1 MNHDGRDRAENRGA
15 DYHRR
20 EPELEFQD
28 VEREQVKRD
37 HVDLKVCVDDVCHP
51 QDHERADDNFRV
63 LGKCG
68 HRERSS

>member
-1 MNHDGRDRAENRGA
+1 VNHDCRDCAENRGA

-20 EPELEFQD
+20 ELELQFQD
-28 VEREQVKRD
+28 VEGQQVEGD
-37 HVDLKVCVDDVCHP
+37 HVGLKICVNDVRHP
-51 QDHERADDNFRV
+51 QDHDCADDEFRV